1 MFRNYLLV
9 TFRNLYKNKVYA
21 LINIMGLGLAL
32 AICIVAYFNH
42 MFGYDFDRY
51 NENFKEIYRVTSNRQ
66 MQDREQEFGIVP
78 APLGPEIKKDFPSI
92 ARAARVMRSYSPVK
106 VGIDNFNRQVSYV
119 DPDFLDMF
127 TFHLVSG
134 TREALLDPNNVLISE
149 EMATALFGNEEPVG
163 QPITIYNDDNQEFT
177 YTVAAVFQDLPLNS
191 SFRIDILSHMENF
204 LTMWSITDVNWQQ
217 FARVLF
223 LQIQDQEA
231 IPGVKAG
238 LDQYVPVQNRANES
252 FTINSFNLVPLVE
265 VSKRSRDTWN
275 NSLYP
280 GLHPAAVLAPL
291 LMALTML
298 LIASFNFANTA
309 IASAG
314 KRLMEIGIRKMV
326 GGERRQL
333 LIQFLIENYII
344 CFLALLV
351 GIAGATILV
360 PAYGSM
366 WEYMVL
372 TLSFSQYPGFWIFL
386 VLLLL
391 FTGFVAGAYPALYI
405 SSFRPLKILQSRTRL
420 GKGGPLAK
428 TLLGFQFTISVL
440 SIVSGIIFSM
450 NAVYQETVDLGYARK
465 ELIVVPV
472 HEDNYTSYYDA
483 IIQHPKILN
492 AAGTQEHI
500 GFGWYKRSIEDE
512 DQKLEVNVM
521 DVGPEYL
528 YAMGLTLL
536 DGRLFAQERLE
547 ADRGVSIVVN
557 QMMVDAFGW
566 ENPVGRQV
574 RMNDTIMY
582 EVVGVV
588 KDFFMGGMWSKIEPM
603 LMKLPMQDRYFS
615 LAVRANKEDLPEV
628 LEFLRETW
636 VRLIPNYPFE
646 GMYQEDTL
654 EEEKAINRSIK
665 QLYIFLAI
673 VATIL
678 SMIGL
683 YTLISLSILNRTKE
697 IGIRKVMGAPVPR
710 IWLVLSKGFLLNLAI
725 SSVIGCL
732 GGYYLSL
739 MMLDSIWDY
748 WLDFNAWIYIYSVL
762 IILVATVIT
771 ITGKVYQAALQN
783 PVDCLRYE

>member
-1 MFRNYLLV
+1 MFKNYLLV
-9 TFRNLYKNKVYA
+9 TFRNLYKNKIYA
-21 LINIMGLGLAL
+21 LINILGLGLAL

-51 NENFKEIYRVTSNRQ
+51 HENFEEIYRVTSNRQ

-78 APLGPEIKKDFPSI
+78 APLGPEIKKDFPAVAKS
-92 ARAARVMRSYSPVK
+92 ARVMRSYSPVK

-127 TFHLVSG
+127 TFQLISG
-134 TREALLDPNNVLISE
+134 NKQALLDPNQVLISE
-149 EMATALFGNEEPVG
+149 EMATALYGKEEPIG
-163 QPITIYNDDNQEFT
+163 QAITIYNDDNQEFT
-177 YTVAAVFQDLPLNS
+177 YTIGAVFMDLPQNS

-204 LTMWSITDVNWQQ
+204 LTMWNVRDVNWQQ

-223 LQIQDQEA
+223 LQIPD
-231 IPGVKAG
+231 PGALAMVKEG
-238 LDQYVPVQNRANES
+238 LDSYVPAQNEANES
-252 FTINSFNLVPLVE
+252 FTINSFNLIPLEE
-265 VSKRSRDTWN
+265 VNKRSRETWN

-326 GGERRQL
+326 GGERKQL

-366 WEYMVL
+366 WEYMSL
-372 TLSFSQYPGFWIFL
+372 TLSFSQYPSFWIFL
-386 VLLLL
+386 ILLLL

-405 SSFRPLKILQSRTRL
+405 SSFRPLIILQSRTRL

-428 TLLGFQFTISVL
+428 ALLGFQFTISVL
-440 SIVSGIIFSM
+440 SIVSGVIFSM
-450 NAVYQETVDLGYARK
+450 NAIYQETVDLGYARK
-465 ELIVVPV
+465 ELVVVPIQS
-472 HEDNYTSYYDA
+472 ENYTSYYDA
-483 IIQHPKILN
+483 IVQHPKIVE

-512 DQKLEVNVM
+512 DQELEVNVM

-528 YAMGLTLL
+528 QTMGLTLQ
-536 DGRLFAQERLE
+536 DGRLFELDRLE

-588 KDFFMGGMWSKIEPM
+588 KDFFMGGMWTKIEPM
-603 LMKLPMQDRYFS
+603 LLKLPMEDRYFS
-615 LAVRANKEDLPEV
+615 LAVRTNREDLPEV
-628 LEFLRETW
+628 LEYLRETW
-636 VRLIPNYPFE
+636 VQMIPNYPFE

-697 IGIRKVMGAPVPR
+697 IGIRKVMGSPLSR
-710 IWLVLSKGFLLNLAI
+710 IWLVLSNGFLINLVI
-725 SSVIGCL
+725 SSIIGCV

-762 IILVATVIT
+762 IILVATAVT

-783 PVDCLRYE
+783 PVKCLRYE